1 MENQF
6 DISVVIPTYNRCQV
20 VTEAIQSVLAQQS
33 DGLRYEV
40 IVVDNNS
47 PDNTREV
54 VSSFSNGK
62 IPVRYVFAGQQGNA
76 YARNAGIKEAHA
88 PIVAFID
95 DDIRAAP
102 DWLVTIK
109 KTFAQHPQVGFIG
122 GKVLPVWKVT
132 PPGWLT
138 SRHWMPLGLQDHGN
152 KEFFLEPVRV
162 TGVISANLAVRR
174 DLLERVGMFSPR
186 LQMVKGSI
194 GGMEDHDLV
203 NRLWAEGITGMY
215 VPELVV
221 ETSIGSERTR
231 KSYHRRW
238 HKGHGR
244 NYAVMREERMEK
256 ASWYLFGVPAHLYRE
271 ALRNVTEFLKNSLR
285 RKEEYAFLN
294 EVHLW
299 FFFAFWLERVQDTR
313 SR

>member
-1 MENQF
+1 MEGQF
-6 DISVVIPTYNRCQV
+6 DISVVIPTYNRSHLV
-20 VTEAIQSVLAQQS
+20 AEAIQSILAQES
-33 DGLRYEV
+33 DRLSYEV

-47 PDNTREV
+47 PDNTRDIV
-54 VSSFSNGK
+54 RSFAGRN
-62 IPVRYVFAGQQGNA
+62 IPVRYVFEGQQGNA
-76 YARNAGIKEAHA
+76 YARNAGITEAQA

-102 DWLVTIK
+102 DWLATVNR
-109 KTFAQHPQVGFIG
+109 TFAEHPQVGFIG

-132 PPGWLT
+132 PPPWLT
-138 SRHWMPLGLQDHGN
+138 PRHWMPLGLQDHGDT
-152 KEFFLEPVRV
+152 EFLLEPVGL

-174 DLLERVGMFSPR
+174 DLLERVGMFSPA
-186 LQMVKGSI
+186 LQLVKGCV

-203 NRLWAEGITGMY
+203 NRLWAQGVMGMY
-215 VPELVV
+215 VPKLVV
-221 ETSIGSERTR
+221 HTPIGRERTR
-231 KSYHRRW
+231 KSYHRKW

-256 ASWYLFGVPAHLYRE
+256 ASWYLFGVPAHLYRG
-271 ALRNVTEFLKNSLR
+271 ALIDVMEFFKHSLR
-285 RKEEYAFLN
+285 RKEESAFLS

-299 FFFAFWLERVQDTR
+299 FFCAFWLQRVHDVR